1 MHTDLWGIV
10 AVMLVSGA
18 VGGLV
23 NWFLTESGADTP
35 PLAWWKHLI
44 IGVAAA
50 FIVPLFLNMISADLI
65 HQIRGDTGVGGSGGG
80 GDETKLLVLAG
91 FCLVAAI
98 SSRGFI
104 QSITQRLL
112 REVEAVRQQAD
123 AAGATAQAAQ
133 ATADAAASAAD
144 TATEQATAAQELA
157 QAPLTEEPA
166 ADPTDAAPRARGAGP
181 EALRRDA
188 PAPADDLAADT
199 RAVLQALVNGPA
211 TLRTTGGIA
220 RDARLDDAAT
230 AAQLQQLALRRL
242 ALPRTGSDGQPRW
255 LATAAGRAQARP
267 RA

>member
-65 HQIRGDTGVGGSGGG
+65 HQIRGDTGAGGSGGG

-112 REVEAVRQQAD
+112 REVESVRRQAD
-123 AAGATAQAAQ
+123 AADATAQAAQ

-144 TATEQATAAQELA
+144 TATAQATAAQELA

-166 ADPTDAAPRARGAGP
+166 ADPPGDAPRARSAGP
-181 EALRRDA
+181 GALRHG
-188 PAPADDLAADT
+188 APADDLDT
-199 RAVLQALVNGPA
+199 EVRTTLQALVRGPA
-211 TLRTTGGIA
+211 TLRAAGGIA
-220 RDARLDDAAT
+220 RDAGVDETT
-230 AAQLQQLALRRL
+230 AAARLQQLVQRGL
-242 ALPRTGSDGQPRW
+242 ALSVTGSDGQPRW
-255 LATAAGRAQARP
+255 LATAAGRAQARS